1 MKRTSRVPGWIAIHL
16 LKGNRALRIYFPE
29 EFKWYLTMKWL
40 EINKNCPCRKGE
52 DCVNGL
58 KCSKKNCFLLRVDK
72 VVTGNTYLY
81 R

>member
-1 MKRTSRVPGWIAIHL
+1 MTGSLKISRDGYQFT
-16 LKGNRALRIYFPE
+16 LRREIGIRLYCLE

-40 EINKNCPCRKGE
+40 KISKNCPCRKGE

-58 KCSKKNCFLLRVDK
+58 KCSEKNCFLLKVDK
-72 VVTGNTYLY
+72 AETGDTYLY

>member
-1 MKRTSRVPGWIAIHL
+1 MDGSLKISRDGYQFTLKREIGIRL
-16 LKGNRALRIYFPE
+16 YCLE

-40 EINKNCPCRKGE
+40 EISKYCPCRKGE

-58 KCSKKNCFLLRVDK
+58 KCCEKNCFLLKVDK
-72 VVTGNTYLY
+72 AETGHTYLY